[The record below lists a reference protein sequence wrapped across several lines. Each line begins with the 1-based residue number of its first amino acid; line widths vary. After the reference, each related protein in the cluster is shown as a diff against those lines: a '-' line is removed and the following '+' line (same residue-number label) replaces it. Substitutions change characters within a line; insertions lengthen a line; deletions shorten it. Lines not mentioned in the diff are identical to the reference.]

1 MPLITDQTRP
11 SDLLAAM
18 QARAAAVA
26 QEGRNPVHDKEFKEA
41 RAAFRDLMAKETSK

>member
-1 MPLITDQTRP
+1 MPLITDNP
-11 SDLLAAM
+11 HDLLAVM

-41 RAAFRDLMAKETSK
+41 RAAFRRLVEQEQNQ

>member
-1 MPLITDQTRP
+1 MPLITDNP
-11 SDLLAAM
+11 HDLLAAM

-41 RAAFRDLMAKETSK
+41 REAFRRLMSKELNQ